1 MRISGAAILLV
12 LALGL
17 AGCGGLS
24 SVPPAPSPIPQA
36 APPPAPPSTPIQL
49 AVFTDPASVFSTSD
63 VRDVQE
69 QIVRFNTAD
78 ELIWTADGTRF
89 SEYIVDGNLIAYHH
103 KRDTLFQVR
112 FGTTKGERRAYL
124 TWTDDRLRGAPVTLL
139 DLSVDGWGDLT
150 IEETDVPV
158 PGTR

>member
-1 MRISGAAILLV
+1 MKVSAAAIFLV
-12 LALGL
+12 LAMGL

-36 APPPAPPSTPIQL
+36 APPPARPSTPIQL
-49 AVFTDPASVFSTSD
+49 AVFTDPGSPFSTSD

-69 QIVRFNTAD
+69 HIVRFNTAD

-89 SEYIVDGNLIAYHH
+89 SEYFVSGNLIAYHH
-103 KRDTLFQVR
+103 KSDTFFQVR
-112 FGTTKGERRAYL
+112 FGTREGERRAYL
-124 TWTDDRLRGAPVTLL
+124 TWTDDRLRGAPATLL
-139 DLSVDGWGDLT
+139 DISVDGRGDLT
-150 IEETDVPV
+150 FAETDVPV